1 MVKQLEKATR
11 LQRPQQLSRGCR
23 ALTPAR
29 RRAERDSLLSDSETE
44 WTDKGT
50 RHSACSTRSLV
61 SSMLRVA
68 TRRSFTVRRAASR
81 RDVHTALTSRSARGP
96 WGPAESPPCPA
107 VRALYG
113 RGDKRVREAVAL
125 PHGPGAQSWPGARA
139 LKLLGPARLTP
150 RRRDASEVV

>member
-11 LQRPQQLSRGCR
+11 LRRPQQLSPGRR

-29 RRAERDSLLSDSETE
+29 RRGERDSLLSDSETGR
-44 WTDKGT
+44 TDKGT

-61 SSMLRVA
+61 SSTLRVA

-81 RDVHTALTSRSARGP
+81 RDVPTALTSRSAREP

-107 VRALYG
+107 VRALYR
-113 RGDKRVREAVAL
+113 RGDEHVREATAQ
-125 PHGPGAQSWPGARA
+125 PHGPGVRAGRA
-139 LKLLGPARLTP
+139 LGL
-150 RRRDASEVV
+150 